1 MFSSTYIPSSSDY
14 TIVIPFNT
22 DDNKFSRTSYSSSM
36 TGGRASSEEI
46 NQVLTLLDITT
57 SNIPTGRQI
66 ITRLIIRFLVP
77 AVMIWILVEAWRC
90 YRPSTPAT
98 VLFWYML
105 ASLIYILVRRN
116 SQVKEAKNQ
125 VQKIIQRFQPTFEE
139 RGLRWNIPLAF
150 PHYIELCR
158 DYREKFLEAQ
168 IPPYNPHVSVQ
179 LTSNSQGKEDKSGY
193 KPPLKEQE
201 ISDD

>member
-1 MFSSTYIPSSSDY
+1 MFSSPYIPSSSDY
-14 TIVIPFNT
+14 MIVIPFNKE
-22 DDNKFSRTSYSSSM
+22 DNKFSRTSYSASM

-46 NQVLTLLDITT
+46 NQVLTLLDLTT

-77 AVMIWILVEAWRC
+77 AVMIWILAEAWRC
-90 YRPSTPAT
+90 YRHAEPTIL
-98 VLFWYML
+98 LFWYML

-116 SQVKEAKNQ
+116 SQVKEAKGQ

-158 DYREKFLEAQ
+158 DYREKFFEAQ
-168 IPPYNPHVSVQ
+168 IPPYNPQVNVQ
-179 LTSNSQGKEDKSGY
+179 LTSSPQKKDDKGTYQQIADTDSS
-193 KPPLKEQE
+193 ER
-201 ISDD
+201 